1 MRSEVAYNK
10 GIVKY
15 ILKGFFRHQ
24 NVGGGG
30 GGSAPPTF
38 CPLFPCSAAYVSGR
52 YINVEKGFIWLFY
65 LYIYILNFAENS
77 DLLCCKD
84 VVMFLHSCTIYI
96 LAFLQT

>member
-30 GGSAPPTF
+30 GALLPQLFAPSSPAPPPMF
-38 CPLFPCSAAYVSGR
+38 LAVKCGERFHLVVLS
-52 YINVEKGFIWLFY
+52 I
-65 LYIYILNFAENS
+65 YIYTLNFAENS